1 MERVIE
7 MSSEGPIKNRPSKKE
22 IAISFLQL
30 VVEGKV
36 REAFLQY
43 IGPRFCHHNPYF
55 EGDAESLL
63 RAMEEDVSNNP
74 NKLIEIKQTI
84 EEEDSVV
91 VFSHVKQNQDDLGW
105 AIVHIFRFQDEKIV
119 ELWDLAQ
126 SIPENSPNENGVF

>member
-1 MERVIE
+1 MTL
-7 MSSEGPIKNRPSKKE
+7 EGQIRNRPSNKD
-22 IAISFLQL
+22 IAISFLQH

-55 EGDAESLL
+55 KGDEDSLML
-63 RAMEEDVSNNP
+63 AMEEDASNNP
-74 NKLIEIKQTI
+74 NKIIEIKRTI
-84 EEEDSVV
+84 EEGDSVV
-91 VFSHVKQNQDDLGW
+91 VHSHVKQHQEDLGW

-126 SIPENSPNENGVF
+126 SIPENSPNEHGVF

>member
-1 MERVIE
+1 
-7 MSSEGPIKNRPSKKE
+7 MSFEELIKNKPSNKE

-30 VVEGKV
+30 VVEGKI
-36 REAFLQY
+36 RESFLQY
-43 IGPRFCHHNPYF
+43 IGPSFYHHNPYF

-63 RAMEEDVSNNP
+63 IAMEEDASNNP
-74 NKLIEIKQTI
+74 NKLIEIKRTI

-126 SIPENSPNENGVF
+126 AIPKNSPNENGVF